1 MTLKERKE
9 DMIALRRAGKTYE
22 EIARL
27 FGTSKQ
33 YVYIVI
39 SDACDRKDPAR
50 YLNVDIEK
58 IVYEGIYDLF
68 ANDYKMTIAKFA
80 RIAFGSK
87 KVTGAQKEKVR
98 RLIYNYG
105 EPRLSIQHLRN
116 ISEYIGKPFESVFK
130 VRKEADDEQV

>member
-9 DMIALRRAGKTYE
+9 DMIALRTAGKTYQ
-22 EIARL
+22 EIAEL

-33 YVYIVI
+33 YVYII
-39 SDACDRKDPAR
+39 MASSCNYEDPAR
-50 YLNVDIEK
+50 KLDVDIEK

-80 RIAFGSK
+80 RIVFGSK
-87 KVTGAQKEKVR
+87 PATGAQKEKVR

-105 EPRLSIQHLRN
+105 DVKLSVRN
-116 ISEYIGKPFESVFK
+116 IRNICEYIGKPFESVFK
-130 VRKEADDEQV
+130 VRK